1 MRFRPPRLEIITLH
15 RVLEDG
21 HGYFIPPMAL
31 EASTFE
37 KLITSSARDFR
48 ITDLSEAAS
57 DLKDMNP
64 RHNHLA
70 VTFDDG
76 YIDNYQLARDLL
88 LPKGIPAT
96 FFVPILQIDAGK
108 PYWWDYIYS
117 IASGDTKAFR
127 KWFPS
132 ALASAIPSLKA
143 QATPSFP
150 SALPRWIRELVRQL
164 NGASRAERNRFL
176 LSVEKEFGPYR
187 GPRLLM
193 NWEEI
198 RELRASGFSIGSHSI
213 SHEPLTDLGREEAIP
228 EIVNSRT
235 ELAARLG
242 HPINGFCYPRGAFS
256 DYLAEAVKEAGYA
269 YAVSTAYG
277 SNGPDSNPYAL
288 RRRNIADYDGCRSHF
303 PVWSIRMEL
312 TGLLDPLLRSR
323 RSA

>member
-37 KLITSSARDFR
+37 KLITSSARAFR

-117 IASGDTKAFR
+117 IASG
-127 KWFPS
+127 
-132 ALASAIPSLKA
+132 
-143 QATPSFP
+143 TP
-150 SALPRWIRELVRQL
+150 R
-164 NGASRAERNRFL
+164 RF
-176 LSVEKEFGPYR
+176 V
-187 GPRLLM
+187 
-193 NWEEI
+193 
-198 RELRASGFSIGSHSI
+198 SGFHRPW
-213 SHEPLTDLGREEAIP
+213 HRP
-228 EIVNSRT
+228 
-235 ELAARLG
+235 
-242 HPINGFCYPRGAFS
+242 
-256 DYLAEAVKEAGYA
+256 
-269 YAVSTAYG
+269 
-277 SNGPDSNPYAL
+277 
-288 RRRNIADYDGCRSHF
+288 
-303 PVWSIRMEL
+303 
-312 TGLLDPLLRSR
+312 SR
-323 RSA
+323 R